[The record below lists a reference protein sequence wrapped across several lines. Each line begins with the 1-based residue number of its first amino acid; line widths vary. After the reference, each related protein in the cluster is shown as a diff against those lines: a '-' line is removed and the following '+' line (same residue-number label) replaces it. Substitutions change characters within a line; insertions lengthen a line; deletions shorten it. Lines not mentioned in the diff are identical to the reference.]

1 MSAVKVKNLHSGDTG
16 GKGWLRRWM
25 EYKDYDTVPF
35 CSNISCINEAVH
47 GGHVIKVGNADKRR
61 YIVPLCA
68 DCNENKDDSFEF
80 YVPEDDLVLLTDLS

>member
-61 YIVPLCA
+61 YI
-68 DCNENKDDSFEF
+68 DDSFEF